1 MDLLRKIFL
10 TAMKM
15 FCCNSLKC
23 VLVSDK
29 ECKVRLET
37 LDINSKESSF
47 YPYSILVNKFSGSC
61 ININETYA

>member
-1 MDLLRKIFL
+1 
-10 TAMKM
+10 MKM

-23 VLVSDK
+23 VLVNDK

>member
-1 MDLLRKIFL
+1 
-10 TAMKM
+10 MKM

-23 VLVSDK
+23 VLVNDK

-37 LDINSKESSF
+37 LDINSKESPF

>member
-1 MDLLRKIFL
+1 
-10 TAMKM
+10 MKM

-29 ECKVRLET
+29 ECKARLET